1 MRRMLAIA
9 TAAGLA
15 LGSLAAGENPPE
27 PKPASHTAQP
37 AGELADSMAR
47 RLSDEMHV
55 KTVVGKPM
63 TIGSVT
69 LIPILMV
76 ELTFGGAGLALP
88 GGPPAARPQAANAKA
103 QTPAATPQTP
113 AAQPPGPPVSGEAS
127 FMSGEAR
134 PLGFVVITKQGTRF
148 ISVAKTPAK

>member
-1 MRRMLAIA
+1 M
-9 TAAGLA
+9 
-15 LGSLAAGENPPE
+15 
-27 PKPASHTAQP
+27 
-37 AGELADSMAR
+37 
-47 RLSDEMHV
+47 
-55 KTVVGKPM
+55 VGKPI

-88 GGPPAARPQAANAKA
+88 FGPPAAKPQAANAKA

-113 AAQPPGPPVSGEAS
+113 AAQPPGPPMSSEGF

-148 ISVAKTPAK
+148 ISVVKTPAK